1 MKQSVPGVLDSWSVH
16 IIFMMVRCAAPPAPA
31 PSPSPPSAGGP
42 STPRTPAPG
51 APPHV
56 ASVDTCYH
64 VARVQAEAEHAVP
77 QHAAVAG
84 QLQAGRQLRH
94 VGLSQQPPV
103 RYREGGE
110 LWGAGQLSTVISRVT
125 MYRESPVAG
134 SLYLER
140 RR

>member
-1 MKQSVPGVLDSWSVH
+1 MS
-16 IIFMMVRCAAPPAPA
+16 
-31 PSPSPPSAGGP
+31 
-42 STPRTPAPG
+42 
-51 APPHV
+51 
-56 ASVDTCYH
+56 SVDTCCH

-110 LWGAGQLSTVISRVT
+110 LWGAGQLSTVISPAVT
-125 MYRESPVAG
+125 MYRESPVDG